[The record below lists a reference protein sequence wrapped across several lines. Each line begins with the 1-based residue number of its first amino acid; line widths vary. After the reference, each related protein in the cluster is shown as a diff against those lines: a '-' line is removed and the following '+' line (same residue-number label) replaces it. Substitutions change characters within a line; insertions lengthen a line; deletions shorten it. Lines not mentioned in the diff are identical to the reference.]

1 MTDLEQNQGKELHW
15 YAVHHS
21 NTEHEHVHVVVAG
34 AGENLEMGREE
45 AVKLYARDYR
55 QLRESGHDHSDHD
68 FYRAMEEEVQELTR
82 HDDVGRDLAS
92 HERSNAFDHHD
103 EGERD
108 R

>member
-92 HERSNAFDHHD
+92 HERSNAFDDHD